1 MTTFTSIKCWIGAAL
16 GLMVTTGVCGA
27 EQTQF
32 GLVDFEPIALKDGA
46 GAKLEQAILTHQ
58 DKAYEIRMNGL
69 GVGGA
74 IGVTVTVTGEVHGLT
89 DIMDLEGVYVTELTG
104 PAATNVSSD
113 DLWLQNNRGVQ
124 IRLYTDDPDVAI
136 APGGDEVTVLFGWTE

>member
-1 MTTFTSIKCWIGAAL
+1 MMTLTSMKRWTGAAVA
-16 GLMVTTGVCGA
+16 LMLSTGAYGVGQA
-27 EQTQF
+27 QF

-46 GAKLEQAILTHQ
+46 GVKLEQAILTHQ
-58 DKAYEIRMNGL
+58 GKAYEIRMNGL

-104 PAATNVSSD
+104 PAATDVSSD
-113 DLWLQNNRGVQ
+113 DLWLQNDRGVQ
-124 IRLYTDDPDVAI
+124 IRLYTDDPDVVI
-136 APGGDEVTVLFGWTE
+136 APGGDKVTVMFGWTE